1 MDGALRELLS
11 FRMLAALVGLLVAFW
26 LVSAIT
32 GGDTAD
38 GGVDGSGET
47 MTDGIV
53 DRYIDLVARVTA
65 VEPVDAVAGF
75 AVESETDVSESAGGV
90 AVGSADLVLDG
101 DRRMRIVSGTFGID
115 DCSTAEK
122 RVGRCAVFADLL
134 GDAVVWFQLS
144 PIDDGHVELPAVVG
158 FDDDL
163 ARLANGF
170 LLPHADVFTRRCATE
185 YASFTE
191 FRRDLGEDFVTLWS
205 LEDERLTDVICR
217 R

>member
-1 MDGALRELLS
+1 MRELLS

-26 LVSAIT
+26 LVSAVT
-32 GGDTAD
+32 GDDTAD
-38 GGVDGSGET
+38 GGGDDVTAAGGVVE
-47 MTDGIV
+47 
-53 DRYIDLVARVTA
+53 RRIDLVARVTA

-75 AVESETDVSESAGGV
+75 AVEPDIDTAGV
-90 AVGSADLVLDG
+90 AVGSADLVLQG
-101 DRRMRIVSGTFGID
+101 DRRMRVVSGTYGID
-115 DCSTAEK
+115 DCSPAEK
-122 RVGRCAVFADLL
+122 RLGRCAVFADLL
-134 GDAVVWFQLS
+134 GEAVVWFQLS
-144 PIDDGHVELPAVVG
+144 PIEDDHVELPAVVG

-170 LLPHADVFTRRCATE
+170 LLPHADVFTRRCSTE

-205 LEDERLTDVICR
+205 LEEGRLTDVICR

>member
-1 MDGALRELLS
+1 M
-11 FRMLAALVGLLVAFW
+11 
-26 LVSAIT
+26 
-32 GGDTAD
+32 
-38 GGVDGSGET
+38 
-47 MTDGIV
+47 
-53 DRYIDLVARVTA
+53 RV
-65 VEPVDAVAGF
+65 
-75 AVESETDVSESAGGV
+75 
-90 AVGSADLVLDG
+90 
-101 DRRMRIVSGTFGID
+101 VSGTFGVD

-134 GDAVVWFQLS
+134 GEAVVWFQLS

-170 LLPHADVFTRRCATE
+170 LLPHAEVFTRRCATE
-185 YASFTE
+185 YSSFTE

-205 LEDERLTDVICR
+205 LEEGQLTDVICR

>member
-1 MDGALRELLS
+1 MRELLS

-26 LVSAIT
+26 LVSAVT
-32 GGDTAD
+32 GGDGAD
-38 GGVDGSGET
+38 GGVDGTEGSGET

-53 DRYIDLVARVTA
+53 ERRIDLVARVTA

-75 AVESETDVSESAGGV
+75 AVESESDAPGV
-90 AVGSADLVLDG
+90 AVGSADLVLEG
-101 DRRMRIVSGTFGID
+101 DRRMRVVSGTFGID

-134 GDAVVWFQLS
+134 GEAVVWFQLS

-170 LLPHADVFTRRCATE
+170 LLPHADVFTRRCSTE

-205 LEDERLTDVICR
+205 LEEQRLTDVICR

>member
-1 MDGALRELLS
+1 MRELLS

-32 GGDTAD
+32 GDDTAD

-47 MTDGIV
+47 TTDGIV
-53 DRYIDLVARVTA
+53 ERHIDLVARVTA
-65 VEPVDAVAGF
+65 VEPVDALAGF
-75 AVESETDVSESAGGV
+75 AVESETGAGGV
-90 AVGSADLVLDG
+90 AVGSADLVLEG

-134 GDAVVWFQLS
+134 GEAVVWFQLS
-144 PIDDGHVELPAVVG
+144 PIDDGHIELPAVVG

-170 LLPHADVFTRRCATE
+170 LLPHADVFTRRCSTE

-205 LEDERLTDVICR
+205 LEEERLTDVICR